1 MKMKGGKNI
10 SNQPIIFNIT
20 YTPWKLKSNAT
31 PEERKKFERERPYYE
46 MRDGGNNIYKY
57 MTADRK
63 LNGENSKS
71 EMRDMISYF
80 EKSTG
85 VFNGDGFISQEEL
98 KAIQQRAKADKI
110 LWHGFISLNEE
121 MSRKIDMPEKCM
133 RLVKRTFGEF
143 FRDMRLDP
151 KNIDLICSLHK
162 DKPHH
167 LHIHFWFAEKE
178 PKCKYRKKELEYRH
192 KGKIEKAVI
201 DRMHV
206 RLNAFIDERTDKMYM
221 TRDEALRELKRIT
234 FPKSIVSEDE
244 VRKELIA
251 LAKAIPKDASF
262 FYSKKDMLPYREHI
276 DKTVNQLMLFD
287 KRARKRK
294 WRQNANIKKSRKRE
308 QVDTTTVSA
317 LEQIVLQDIR
327 KVCAYVRAYE
337 QEFLEDFRKCSVKE
351 SARLQSAAK
360 SELKKA
366 ESRLSEIEKIIVK
379 LYEEKVCGRIPEERF
394 ELLAK
399 NYETEQ
405 AELKQKTEALKASLI
420 AAKETDS
427 SLAKFISLVRSYTEV
442 KELTPEILNS
452 FIDKIYIG
460 KPERIDGKRVQEVKI
475 VYKLI
480 GAVNIPQ

>member
-46 MRDGGNNIYKY
+46 MSDGGNNIYKY

-98 KAIQQRAKADKI
+98 KEIQERAKADKI

-143 FRDMRLDP
+143 FRDMGLDP
-151 KNIDLICSLHK
+151 KNMDLICSLHK
-162 DKPHH
+162 DRPHH

-178 PKCKYRKKELEYRH
+178 PKCKYRKRELEYRH

-206 RLNAFIDERTDKMYM
+206 RLNAFIDERTDKTYM
-221 TRDEALRELKRIT
+221 TRNEALRELKRIT
-234 FPKSIVSEDE
+234 FPKSIVSEYE

-251 LAKAIPKDASF
+251 LAKTIPKDASF